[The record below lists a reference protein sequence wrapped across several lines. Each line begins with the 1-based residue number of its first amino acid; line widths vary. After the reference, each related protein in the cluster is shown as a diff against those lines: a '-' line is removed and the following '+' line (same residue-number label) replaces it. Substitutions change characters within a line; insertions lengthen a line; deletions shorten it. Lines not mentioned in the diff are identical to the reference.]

1 MAIGHNFSG
10 LRVLYLTL
18 AKKRFPIRSG
28 MTRRTRSGMTR
39 RKRSGMT
46 TKKATGKAAFFKWY
60 VL

>member
-18 AKKRFPIRSG
+18 VKKRFPIRSG
-28 MTRRTRSGMTR
+28 MTRR
-39 RKRSGMT
+39 KRAGMT